1 LQEIRR
7 NCAILAILLSA
18 AACKPAAES
27 GAIAASGESTA
38 HRCGDEGFLV
48 AEIYGAISLSLDWS
62 GANLT
67 CEGMPR
73 PEGQGAR
80 LRFAGSVDERPI
92 AIIVAMP
99 ELTPESAGAELAS
112 NVTLIEEGSG
122 RFYSTA
128 DLDVCLTQIDAM
140 EALDDGANHYS
151 VTGSVYCVSPLAE
164 VNGDSSIS
172 VNELGFSGL
181 LDWSAS

>member
-1 LQEIRR
+1 L
-7 NCAILAILLSA
+7 AVILGIV
-18 AACKPAAES
+18 ACKPAAES
-27 GAIAASGESTA
+27 AAVAPSADLASSG
-38 HRCGDEGFLV
+38 CGDDGFFV
-48 AEIYGAISLSLDWS
+48 AEIYGAISASLDWS
-62 GANLT
+62 GTHLA

-73 PEGQGAR
+73 PDGRGAR
-80 LRFAGSVDERPI
+80 LRFAGSVDERTI

-99 ELTPESAGAELAS
+99 ELTRESAGGEFAS
-112 NVTLIEEGSG
+112 NVTLIEEGNG

-140 EALDDGANHYS
+140 EALDNEGNRYS
-151 VTGSVYCVSPLAE
+151 VTGSVYCVSPLVQ

-172 VNELGFSGL
+172 VNELSFAGL